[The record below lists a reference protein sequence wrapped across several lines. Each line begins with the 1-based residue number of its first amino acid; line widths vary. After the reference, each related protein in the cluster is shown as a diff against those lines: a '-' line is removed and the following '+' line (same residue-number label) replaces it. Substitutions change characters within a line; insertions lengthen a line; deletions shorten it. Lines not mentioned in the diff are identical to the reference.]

1 MEIWGE
7 SLFNI
12 LVVLYLDNSVV
23 VYVIN
28 KNFFK
33 DLYLMKLMRCFMLVL
48 LKYNIYF
55 FVEYIFGFYNVVFD
69 LFFCL
74 QI

>member
-1 MEIWGE
+1 MDIWGE
-7 SLFNI
+7 CLFNI

-33 DLYLMKLMRCFMLVL
+33 DLYLIKLMRCFMLVL

-74 QI
+74 

>member
-1 MEIWGE
+1 MEIWDEG
-7 SLFNI
+7 LFNI

-74 QI
+74 

>member
-1 MEIWGE
+1 MEIWDE

-74 QI
+74 

>member
-12 LVVLYLDNSVV
+12 VVVLYLDNSVV

>member
-7 SLFNI
+7 DLFNI

-55 FVEYIFGFYNVVFD
+55 FVEYIFGFYNIVFD

-74 QI
+74 